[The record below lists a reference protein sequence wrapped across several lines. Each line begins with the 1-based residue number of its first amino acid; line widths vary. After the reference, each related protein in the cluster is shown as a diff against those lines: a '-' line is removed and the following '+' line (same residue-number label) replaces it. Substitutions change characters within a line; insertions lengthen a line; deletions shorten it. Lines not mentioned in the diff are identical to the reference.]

1 MKIEEAVRIL
11 DPATTAAALYGLPHD
26 EAVELVEAACRLA
39 VDNLRE
45 NLEAAADACSR
56 AVSSIRD
63 QLLTEVELERCRA
76 YGVRW
81 VSRDDV
87 GKCFVKLW
95 KGKPMSSAGC
105 YVGREQVALVHDVS
119 LFPSVQPGGCVCAE
133 RAEEQPLT
141 LEELREM
148 TMRCEGIYIANIDGR
163 PLFRERKYCAAVL
176 DMVPTYGGPAHIQAI
191 YGEKLSLWEDDY
203 GKTWV
208 AYRRP
213 PVEVQ
218 HDDDD

>member
-39 VDNLRE
+39 VGVLRE
-45 NLEAAADACSR
+45 KLGE
-56 AVSSIRD
+56 AVSACNQAVASIC
-63 QLLTEVELERCRA
+63 E
-76 YGVRW
+76 
-81 VSRDDV
+81 
-87 GKCFVKLW
+87 KL
-95 KGKPMSSAGC
+95 GA
-105 YVGREQVALVHDVS
+105 
-119 LFPSVQPGGCVCAE
+119 
-133 RAEEQPLT
+133 AEEQPLT

-148 TMRCEGIYIANIDGR
+148 TMRGEGIYVANTDGR

-213 PVEVQ
+213 PVEARDV
-218 HDDDD
+218 

>member
-56 AVSSIRD
+56 AASSIGD
-63 QLLTEVELERCRA
+63 QLLTEAELERCRA
-76 YGVRW
+76 YGARW

-133 RAEEQPLT
+133 QAEEKPLT
-141 LEELREM
+141 MEALRKMDGQPVWIEFIPDADGEQLKMWALVSVDENDGEVFLLNSIGGSSAYEEVWADIR
-148 TMRCEGIYIANIDGR
+148 
-163 PLFRERKYCAAVL
+163 
-176 DMVPTYGGPAHIQAI
+176 AI
-191 YGEKLSLWEDDY
+191 
-203 GKTWV
+203 
-208 AYRRP
+208 YRRP
-213 PVEVQ
+213 PVEARDV
-218 HDDDD
+218 

>member
-11 DPATTAAALYGLPHD
+11 DPDTTAAALYGLPHD

-63 QLLTEVELERCRA
+63 QLLTEAELERCRA

-81 VSRDDV
+81 ISRDDV

-133 RAEEQPLT
+133 QAEEQPLT
-141 LEELREM
+141 LEELRGLDGQPVWAEALS
-148 TMRCEGIYIANIDGR
+148 EGSAVSCGWAIPCVKMGHMDQRFDAPMFFERYGID
-163 PLFRERKYCAAVL
+163 
-176 DMVPTYGGPAHIQAI
+176 
-191 YGEKLSLWEDDY
+191 
-203 GKTWV
+203 WV

-213 PVEVQ
+213 PVEARDV
-218 HDDDD
+218 